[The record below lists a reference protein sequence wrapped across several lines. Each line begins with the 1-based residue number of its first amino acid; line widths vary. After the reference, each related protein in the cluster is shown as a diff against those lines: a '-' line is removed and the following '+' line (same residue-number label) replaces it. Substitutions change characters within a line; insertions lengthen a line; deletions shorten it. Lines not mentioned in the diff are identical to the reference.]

1 MKLRLNI
8 RTQASLVGAVLLLPM
23 LAACSTDQAGS
34 RTIEKTQTTNAQAA
48 AAVPENIR
56 ESGELKV
63 RLAENSPPG
72 SFRSKAGMITG
83 WEVELAGLLGER
95 MGIPVSIA
103 SVPFDQ
109 VISGVVD
116 SSADIGIASMFDT
129 PAREELVDF
138 VNYFEGGTG
147 WLTYKDSSF
156 ESGNPCGKSIGAR
169 TGTAQFNDFLPQK
182 SQECVAAG
190 SEPIE
195 VVDFP
200 DEISASDSVK
210 LQRIDA
216 MVADSTVV
224 SHLADQSLG
233 RLVVVGAVEE
243 PQPYG
248 IAVAKNNEELV
259 TALRLAL
266 SSLMADGTYD
276 RLLGK
281 WGVESGAI
289 DQATTNAGSR

>member
-1 MKLRLNI
+1 
-8 RTQASLVGAVLLLPM
+8 M
-23 LAACSTDQAGS
+23 LAACSTDQASS

-63 RLAENSPPG
+63 RLVENSPPG

-156 ESGNPCGKSIGAR
+156 ESSNPCGKSIGAR

-216 MVADSTVV
+216 MVADSPVV

-289 DQATTNAGSR
+289 DQATTNAGGR